1 MTVADSRASLLD
13 QVRSGNRQL
22 QTLAAEGLLPVSF
35 EQLVPLQVFLAR
47 GGDPDVAARA
57 ARSLA
62 AVDPGLAV
70 SFLAGEADA
79 EVLAWFAEQFG
90 HPLLVEAILR
100 RRDVPRAILID
111 LAPRLSPDLQE
122 ILLLRQ
128 DAIVEEPAILEAL
141 EENPQLSLYSQR
153 RIGEYREHLLPR
165 ERSAPVGEFNVG
177 DVGNVAGIAGIAQEE
192 EMDEEAFVA
201 AVAAVRAAPAIGEID
216 EQTRL
221 SEGQIRMLPLPA
233 RMKLTRGASRPLRNI
248 LVRDNNA
255 RVAISILANNAVS
268 EQEVEAIARNRSV
281 VEEVLTFIGRRREW
295 AGKTSIQR
303 ALAQNPRTPVAMAVR
318 IVPKLSVRDLRDLGR
333 DKNIPDAVR
342 TLALRLYRIKRQ

>member
-1 MTVADSRASLLD
+1 LTVADSRASLLD
-13 QVRSGNRQL
+13 QVRAGNRQL

-70 SFLAGEADA
+70 SFLAGEADS
-79 EVLAWFAEQFG
+79 EVLAWFAQQFG

-100 RRDVPRAILID
+100 RRDVPRSILMD

-128 DAIVEEPAILEAL
+128 DAIVEEPAILDAL
-141 EENPQLSLYSQR
+141 AENPQLSIYSQR
-153 RIGEYREHLLPR
+153 RIGEYREHLLPK
-165 ERSAPVGEFNVG
+165 ERSAPALDFVISE
-177 DVGNVAGIAGIAQEE
+177 EE
-192 EMDEEAFVA
+192 EMDEEEFVA
-201 AVAAVRAAPAIGEID
+201 AVAAVRAIPAVGEVD

-281 VEEVLTFIGRRREW
+281 VEEVLTFISRRREW

-303 ALAQNPRTPVAMAVR
+303 SLAQNPRTPVAIAIR

>member
-13 QVRSGNRQL
+13 QVRAGNRQL

-70 SFLAGEADA
+70 SFLAGEADS

-100 RRDVPRAILID
+100 RRDVPRAILMD

-128 DAIVEEPAILEAL
+128 DAIVEEPAILDAL
-141 EENPQLSLYSQR
+141 AENPQLSSYSQR
-153 RIGEYREHLLPR
+153 RIGEYREHLLPK
-165 ERSAPVGEFNVG
+165 ERSAPALDFVISE
-177 DVGNVAGIAGIAQEE
+177 EE
-192 EMDEEAFVA
+192 EMDEEEFVA
-201 AVAAVRAAPAIGEID
+201 AVAAVRAIPAVGEVD
-216 EQTRL
+216 DQTKL

-255 RVAISILANNAVS
+255 RVA
-268 EQEVEAIARNRSV
+268 
-281 VEEVLTFIGRRREW
+281 
-295 AGKTSIQR
+295 
-303 ALAQNPRTPVAMAVR
+303 
-318 IVPKLSVRDLRDLGR
+318 
-333 DKNIPDAVR
+333 
-342 TLALRLYRIKRQ
+342 

>member
-1 MTVADSRASLLD
+1 LTVADSRASLLD

-22 QTLAAEGLLPVSF
+22 QTLAAEGMLPVSF

-47 GGDPDVAARA
+47 GDDPDVAARA

-128 DAIVEEPAILEAL
+128 DAIVEESAILDAL
-141 EENPQLSLYSQR
+141 EENPQLTSYSQR

-165 ERSAPVGEFNVG
+165 ERSAPVPDPDLVISE
-177 DVGNVAGIAGIAQEE
+177 DE
-192 EMDEEAFVA
+192 EMDEEEFVA
-201 AVAAVRAAPAIGEID
+201 AVAAVRAVPAVGEVD
-216 EQTRL
+216 EQTKL

-268 EQEVEAIARNRSV
+268 EQEVEAVARNRSV
-281 VEEVLTFIGRRREW
+281 VEEVLSYIGRRREW
-295 AGKTSIQR
+295 AGKTNVQR
-303 ALAQNPRTPVAMAVR
+303 ALAQNPRTPVAMAIR

>member
-1 MTVADSRASLLD
+1 LTVADSRASLLD

-22 QTLAAEGLLPVSF
+22 QTLAAEGMLPVSF

-47 GGDPDVAARA
+47 GDDPDVAARA

-100 RRDVPRAILID
+100 RRDVPRSILID

-128 DAIVEEPAILEAL
+128 DAIVEEPAILDAL
-141 EENPQLSLYSQR
+141 GENPQLSSYSQR
-153 RIGEYREHLLPR
+153 RIGEYREHLLPK
-165 ERSAPVGEFNVG
+165 ERSAPVPALVISE
-177 DVGNVAGIAGIAQEE
+177 DE
-192 EMDEEAFVA
+192 EMDEAEFVA
-201 AVAAVRAAPAIGEID
+201 AIAAVRAIPAVGEVD

-248 LVRDNNA
+248 LVRDPNA
-255 RVAISILANNAVS
+255 RVAISTLANNAVS

-281 VEEVLTFIGRRREW
+281 VEEVLSFIGQRREW
-295 AGKTSIQR
+295 AGKTNIQR

>member
-1 MTVADSRASLLD
+1 LTVADSRASLLD
-13 QVRSGNRQL
+13 QVRAGNRQL

-70 SFLAGEADA
+70 SFLAGEADS

-100 RRDVPRAILID
+100 RRDVPRAILMD

-128 DAIVEEPAILEAL
+128 DAIVEEPAILDAL
-141 EENPQLSLYSQR
+141 AENPQLSSYSQR
-153 RIGEYREHLLPR
+153 RIGEYREHLLPK
-165 ERSAPVGEFNVG
+165 ERSAPALDFVISE
-177 DVGNVAGIAGIAQEE
+177 EE
-192 EMDEEAFVA
+192 EMDEEEFVA
-201 AVAAVRAAPAIGEID
+201 AVAAVRVIPAVGEVD
-216 EQTRL
+216 DQTKL

-281 VEEVLTFIGRRREW
+281 VEEVLTFISRRREW

-303 ALAQNPRTPVAMAVR
+303 SLAQNPRTPVAIAIR

>member
-22 QTLAAEGLLPVSF
+22 QTLAAEGMLPVSF

-47 GGDPDVAARA
+47 GDDPDVAARA

-100 RRDVPRAILID
+100 RRDVPRSILID

-128 DAIVEEPAILEAL
+128 DAIVEEPAILDAL
-141 EENPQLSLYSQR
+141 GENPQLSSYSQR
-153 RIGEYREHLLPR
+153 RIGEYREHLLPK
-165 ERSAPVGEFNVG
+165 ERSAPVPALVISE
-177 DVGNVAGIAGIAQEE
+177 DE
-192 EMDEEAFVA
+192 EMDEAEFVA
-201 AVAAVRAAPAIGEID
+201 AIAAVRAIPAVGEVD

-248 LVRDNNA
+248 LVRDPNA
-255 RVAISILANNAVS
+255 RVAISTLANNAVS

-281 VEEVLTFIGRRREW
+281 VEEVLSFIGQRREW
-295 AGKTSIQR
+295 AGKTNIQR